1 MVGIYKRWHTLR
13 TQKEVLYARRPQV
26 VVVANSCNSS
36 HQMYY
41 AGAAAAC
48 TVPAQPAYGVPA
60 QPACGVPAQQ
70 QQYQMT
76 PLQVP
81 RAP

>member
-1 MVGIYKRWHTLR
+1 MVALYKRWHTLR
-13 TQKEVLYARRPQV
+13 TEQEVLYARRPQV

-41 AGAAAAC
+41 TGAAAC
-48 TVPAQPAYGVPA
+48 TVPAQPA
-60 QPACGVPAQQ
+60 CGVPVQQQQ